1 MALTTA
7 ADLLHRFCVVTR
19 IRCSADTQII
29 TEELIPL
36 LVHELETAQSSSD
49 RLTAILALGTL
60 AVDDVLLLLV
70 PYIRGEDAV
79 TRIAA
84 IFSLQRLMDS
94 SSEKVNSFFFCF
106 FFSVFSYFFNIFQ
119 IGMELNVS
127 GDPSVEFAG
136 G

>member
-7 ADLLHRFCVVTR
+7 ADLLHRSCVVTR

-94 SSEKVNSFFFCF
+94 SSEKVNSLFLLLLLSFFLF
-106 FFSVFSYFFNIFQ
+106 F
-119 IGMELNVS
+119 
-127 GDPSVEFAG
+127 
-136 G
+136 